1 MIESRSAAA
10 GELQGERG
18 VRVRRINR
26 DTVVP
31 SQVSVKDLNIKLY
44 SSLTFQCFSFNT
56 TLALVGGKLKVYVLV
71 KLLKFLTGAN
81 VKK

>member
-1 MIESRSAAA
+1 MIELRSAAA

-31 SQVSVKDLNIKLY
+31 SQVSEDINIKLH
-44 SSLTFQCFSFNT
+44 SDVPVLLFQHHPGTRWC
-56 TLALVGGKLKVYVLV
+56 
-71 KLLKFLTGAN
+71 
-81 VKK
+81 

>member
-1 MIESRSAAA
+1 MIELRSAAA

-31 SQVSVKDLNIKLY
+31 SQVSEDINIKLH
-44 SSLTFQCFSFNT
+44 SDVPVLLFQHHPGT
-56 TLALVGGKLKVYVLV
+56 RWW
-71 KLLKFLTGAN
+71 
-81 VKK
+81 

>member
-1 MIESRSAAA
+1 MIELRSAAA

-31 SQVSVKDLNIKLY
+31 SQVSVKDINIKLY
-44 SSLTFQCFSFNT
+44 SDVSVLLFQYHPCT
-56 TLALVGGKLKVYVLV
+56 RWW
-71 KLLKFLTGAN
+71 
-81 VKK
+81 

>member
-31 SQVSVKDLNIKLY
+31 SQVSGKDLIIKLQIH
-44 SSLTFQCFSFNT
+44 SDVPVLLFQHHPGTRWC
-56 TLALVGGKLKVYVLV
+56 
-71 KLLKFLTGAN
+71 
-81 VKK
+81 

>member
-31 SQVSVKDLNIKLY
+31 SQVSVKDLNIKLH
-44 SSLTFQCFSFNT
+44 SDVPVLLFQHHSGT
-56 TLALVGGKLKVYVLV
+56 RWW
-71 KLLKFLTGAN
+71 
-81 VKK
+81 

>member
-31 SQVSVKDLNIKLY
+31 SQVGVKDIEYQALLY
-44 SSLTFQCFSFNT
+44 SDVPVLLFQHHPGT
-56 TLALVGGKLKVYVLV
+56 HWW
-71 KLLKFLTGAN
+71 
-81 VKK
+81 